1 MSDRCNESQCEASQ
15 ERQGLMPFLTVSG
28 DPEDE
33 PKCDFLTRVRRVMR
47 EQAGGDCWEAEC
59 GAERILALT
68 GYGRGFSL

>member
-1 MSDRCNESQCEASQ
+1 MPLSDRCNESQCEASQ
-15 ERQGLMPFLTVSG
+15 ERQGLTPFLTVSG

-33 PKCDFLTRVRRVMR
+33 LKCDFLTCN
-47 EQAGGDCWEAEC
+47 AGGDCWVAEC